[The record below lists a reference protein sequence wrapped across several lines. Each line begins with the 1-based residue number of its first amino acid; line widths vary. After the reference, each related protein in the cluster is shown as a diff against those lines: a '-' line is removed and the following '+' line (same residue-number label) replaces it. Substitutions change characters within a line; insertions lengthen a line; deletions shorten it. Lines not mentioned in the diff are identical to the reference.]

1 MRGGG
6 ADDLAKNPLYL
17 VVKTEQ
23 RLGACVCARVSCL
36 PVPVREDQCE
46 RVAGAEELLAAQAR
60 ALRCSI

>member
-36 PVPVREDQCE
+36 PVPVREDQC
-46 RVAGAEELLAAQAR
+46 
-60 ALRCSI
+60 